1 MYKLLLAEDEPKLGL
16 LIKEELEKQKYK
28 IDLAYDGQIAERL
41 FKQNK
46 YDLIIL
52 DINLPYKNGLILCKE
67 FRAANKNIPII
78 MLTALGQIDDKVTAF
93 EYGADDYMVKP
104 FHFNE
109 LFARIKVLMK
119 RSDANVV
126 SEKISFSDLE
136 MDLEFKT
143 VFRSGKEIQLTSK
156 EFRLLELLVRAKG
169 KVVTKQD
176 ILEKVWGISFET
188 GTNTIE
194 VYVNFIRNKI
204 EKPFN
209 KKILFTKPGFGYFLK
224 ISEV

>member
-1 MYKLLLAEDEPKLGL
+1 
-16 LIKEELEKQKYK
+16 
-28 IDLAYDGQIAERL
+28 
-41 FKQNK
+41 
-46 YDLIIL
+46 
-52 DINLPYKNGLILCKE
+52 
-67 FRAANKNIPII
+67 
-78 MLTALGQIDDKVTAF
+78 
-93 EYGADDYMVKP
+93 
-104 FHFNE
+104 
-109 LFARIKVLMK
+109 MK
-119 RSDANVV
+119 RSDANIV

-169 KVVTKQD
+169 KVVSKQD

-224 ISEV
+224 ISEE

>member
-109 LFARIKVLMK
+109 LFARIKVFMK
-119 RSDANVV
+119 RADANLV

-169 KVVTKQD
+169 KVVSKQD

-224 ISEV
+224 ISEE

>member
-67 FRAANKNIPII
+67 FRAANTKIPII

-109 LFARIKVLMK
+109 LFARIKVFMK
-119 RSDANVV
+119 RSDAIVV

-169 KVVTKQD
+169 KVVSKQD

-209 KKILFTKPGFGYFLK
+209 KKNIIYKTWFWVFFKNF
-224 ISEV
+224 